1 LPVNRSTV
9 IRPATEL
16 AYQELADG
24 VGGVLLHLESGQYH
38 GVNSVG
44 ALVWSLVGDRTTFGD
59 LVDAVREQIDD
70 APPDLGDDVAAFLS
84 DLQARNLITLEEGG
98 SDGDAF

>member
-16 AYQELADG
+16 AYQELAGG

-44 ALVWSLVGDRTTFGD
+44 ALVLSLVGDRITFGD